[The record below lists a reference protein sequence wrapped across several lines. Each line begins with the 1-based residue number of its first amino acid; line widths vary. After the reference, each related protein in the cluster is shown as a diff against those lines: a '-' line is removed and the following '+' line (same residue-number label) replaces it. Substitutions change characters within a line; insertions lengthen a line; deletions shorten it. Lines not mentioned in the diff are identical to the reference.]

1 MVTIKF
7 TMKKKFAFLTII
19 LVAFSNTTVYAQVDN
34 NVSKENFE
42 KDLEEFRSE
51 FNEFREKAVKEYDEY
66 AKAMY
71 AEYMEYVSSIKDM
84 WGEEN
89 VAEDTKTEWVEYGK
103 DLKSRSVVDFENGK
117 IDVEILLDNE
127 NENDPAIVNQR
138 LTTAIKDLLESR
150 GTTCPYDS
158 KVDKQQPLSQT
169 PILEGIVDF
178 SNYNIQEKIANVD
191 NSSNIIDLKP
201 KKKMP
206 PTPVVKGKTLGTSKN
221 NITANTKSKANEA
234 IENKKKAKLEE
245 ERIAAEKKIKELEV
259 EEIEEEKNVTIPA
272 VNTTEQ
278 IAEVI
283 AEQSVKSSTTIKGND
298 NKERTIVKIEMA
310 LVSDNLSKNATVY
323 KDYVK
328 QYSQKFNIEQP
339 LIFAV
344 MEQES
349 SFNPKAKSWVPAYG
363 LMQLVPTSGGYDAY
377 RYVYKNDWVPT
388 QSYLYVPHQNI
399 ELGTAYLRIL
409 MNQFANVTNPD
420 CRRLCVIASYNT
432 GAGNVSRAFT
442 GNTNI
447 KKAIPLINK
456 YSYQQ
461 LYQHLTNKL
470 STDEARK
477 YVSGVS
483 KRREKYLK

>member
-7 TMKKKFAFLTII
+7 TMKKRFAFLTII

-34 NVSKENFE
+34 NVSKESFE

-117 IDVEILLDNE
+117 IDVEILLDDE

-206 PTPVVKGKTLGTSKN
+206 PTPVVKGKTLETSKN